1 MIDLRS
7 DTVTVPC
14 DAMRSAMSNAEV
26 GDDVIDV
33 DPTTAALQQKI
44 AELTGKE
51 SAMFMPSGSM
61 TNQTA
66 IRLHCSPGDEFICES
81 GCHIYNYEQG
91 AFAQLSQTV
100 ARCVDGPNNLM
111 LLDQIQGLIRPNDEH
126 AVQTRLLCLEN
137 THNRGGGRILP
148 YDGVAEMCKWAHEN
162 GLKTHLD
169 GARLFNAV
177 VASGISATDWCQHF
191 DTVSI
196 CFSKGLG
203 APVGS
208 ALCGPESMIA
218 ALRRHRKLFGGGM
231 RQSGIISA
239 GALFAL
245 ENNIERLAEDH
256 NNAQQ
261 IADAVNETDGLK
273 LQGGSVD
280 TNIVIF
286 HVDEEIGTARQ
297 FCDDAKDQGVW
308 MYPFGAQQVR
318 AVTHM
323 NMNSDDAKQTGEII
337 QNVASALQKT
347 AV

>member
-14 DAMRSAMSNAEV
+14 EAMRNAMATAAV
-26 GDDVIDV
+26 GDDVIDI
-33 DPTTAALQQKI
+33 DPTTAAMQEKI

-51 SAMFMPSGSM
+51 AAMFMPSGSM
-61 TNQTA
+61 TNQAA
-66 IRLHCSPGDEFICES
+66 IRLHCGPGDEFICES

-100 ARCVDGPNNLM
+100 ARCVDGQENIM
-111 LLDQIQGLIRPNDEH
+111 QLDQIRGLIRPNDEH

-148 YDGVAEMCKWAHEN
+148 YEGVVEMCEWAHN
-162 GLKTHLD
+162 SGLKTHLD

-177 VASGISATDWCQHF
+177 VASGVSAADWCQHF

-208 ALCGPESMIA
+208 ALCGTHEMMNT
-218 ALRRHRKLFGGGM
+218 LRRHRKLFGGGM

-245 ENNIERLAEDH
+245 NNNIERLAEDH
-256 NNAQQ
+256 ANARLLANAIEATEGLQ
-261 IADAVNETDGLK
+261 IEANK
-273 LQGGSVD
+273 VD

-286 HVDEEIGTARQ
+286 HVAPEICTAAQ
-297 FCDDAKDQGVW
+297 FCDDVKSKGAW
-308 MYPFGAQQVR
+308 MFPFGAQQVR

-323 NMNSDDAKQTGEII
+323 NVSKQQIEQAAEII
-337 QNVASALQKT
+337 TEYATSMLKT
-347 AV
+347 A

>member
-7 DTVTVPC
+7 DTLTVPC
-14 DAMRSAMSNAEV
+14 DAMRSAMSNAPV

-51 SAMFMPSGSM
+51 AAMFMPSGSM

-66 IRLHCSPGDEFICES
+66 IRLHCRPGDEFICES

-100 ARCVDGPNNLM
+100 ARCVDGPSNVIQ
-111 LLDQIQGLIRPNDEH
+111 LDQIRGLIRPNDEH

-148 YDGVAEMCKWAHEN
+148 YEGVVEMCKWAHEN
-162 GLKTHLD
+162 GLQTHLD

-177 VASGISATDWCQHF
+177 VASGIPATDWCQHF

-208 ALCGPESMIA
+208 ALCGPESMIGE
-218 ALRRHRKLFGGGM
+218 LRRHRKLFGGGM

-245 ENNIERLAEDH
+245 ENNIDRLAEDH
-256 NNAQQ
+256 GTAKQ
-261 IADAVNETDGLK
+261 IADAVRDIDGLE
-273 LQGGSVD
+273 LLGNEVD

-286 HVDEEIGTARQ
+286 HVAPEIGTARQ
-297 FCDDAKDQGVW
+297 FCDDAKSQGVW

-318 AVTHM
+318 AVTHL
-323 NMNSDDAKQTGEII
+323 NVNSDDAQRTGDLLKS
-337 QNVASALQKT
+337 VVSAMLN
-347 AV
+347 AA